1 MGSCWQGSLPCFSK
15 ARSRQCRP
23 LLAVNHRL
31 RRHPQ
36 GKVVK
41 SQLLQQWESCKGD
54 YGTKM
59 MILPK
64 YQRSGCLWRKTALLH
79 GCLTHKI
86 SLKSI
91 IGRGCLMSG
100 ITWNA
105 VKHLHSVYFTYKKS
119 GLCSLHT
126 CVARSPSAHAS
137 ISSFDTLP
145 HHFILGLDECW
156 SMCTAHVGFL
166 PVNAYLMYL
175 NFPFIAPSSTLPTL
189 QYKPHQAYN
198 CLGSNQQGKNSR
210 PCRFFQFR
218 GDPRTDAGVFLMPS
232 INIW

>member
-1 MGSCWQGSLPCFSK
+1 MGSCWQGNLPCFSK

-31 RRHPQ
+31 HRHPQ

-41 SQLLQQWESCKGD
+41 SQLLHKWESCKGD
-54 YGTKM
+54 YETKT

-64 YQRSGCLWRKTALLH
+64 YQRSGCLWRKMTLLH
-79 GCLTHKI
+79 GCLIHKI
-86 SLKSI
+86 SPKAV

-100 ITWNA
+100 TTWNA
-105 VKHLHSVYFTYKKS
+105 VKHLHNVCFTYKKS

-126 CVARSPSAHAS
+126 RIARSPSAHAS
-137 ISSFDTLP
+137 IVICSSSPYCTGFRWMSEYV
-145 HHFILGLDECW
+145 HCSACGLSSWECIINVFELF
-156 SMCTAHVGFL
+156 SIV
-166 PVNAYLMYL
+166 
-175 NFPFIAPSSTLPTL
+175 PSSVLPTL
-189 QYKPHQAYN
+189 QYKHHQAYK

-210 PCRFFQFR
+210 PCRLFQFR
-218 GDPRTDAGVFLMPS
+218 GDPRADRVVFLMPS